1 MSLSSPPRPSEDR
14 APSVAASNGGGTP
27 GPVRVR
33 RRIAKAGPYLFV
45 GLLIAAAIAGYFL
58 VLDRDDSAQPVASQE
73 VDTGTAPITRRD
85 LQVRDSLDGTLTFAS
100 ASTVKSSVAGAIT
113 SLPIVG
119 ETREAGDV
127 LYTVDGEPVLLLDGQ
142 ISMWRALGI
151 GLETTPVV
159 NQLAGTITAIAAD
172 GSTANSGDVLYRV
185 NTEPV
190 IALNGSFPAF
200 RTLSNGVEAG
210 RDVRQLEQN
219 LVALGYDP
227 DGTITVDRSF
237 TEATEAAVLLLQ
249 ADLGAEE
256 DGIVDLGE
264 IVFMVTPQR
273 VSHVEAQSVNGQST
287 VQMGIGSAAVPG
299 ATVLAIASPS
309 DVPTDGPDV
318 LALEENLVALGFDPG
333 EAITVDMTFDDRT
346 EAAVKRLQEA
356 NGAVVDGVFEVGD
369 AVFLSGSQRISEQLV
384 APGDVLPAGVPVLE
398 VTSSEQVVTVE
409 LEATRQGLVSAGDS
423 VGVELP
429 DGTEVEGRVTELG
442 AVARIPQSAAGADAA
457 APVIDVTISLPPGSS
472 GGLDQSPVDILVAT
486 DSVEQALTVPVSS
499 LLAVAG
505 GGYALEVVDV
515 DSTRLVGVE
524 LGLFSD
530 GLVEITGSGVREG
543 DNVVVPR

>member
-1 MSLSSPPRPSEDR
+1 MSLSSPPRPSEE
-14 APSVAASNGGGTP
+14 PTSSVAASNGSGTRDP
-27 GPVRVR
+27 IRVR
-33 RRIAKAGPYLFV
+33 RRMAKAGPYLFV
-45 GLLIAAAIAGYFL
+45 VLLIAAAIAGYFL
-58 VLDRDDSAQPVASQE
+58 VLDRDDAAQPVASQE
-73 VDTGTAPITRRD
+73 VDTGTALITRRD

-100 ASTVKSSVAGAIT
+100 ASTVKSSVAGTIT
-113 SLPIVG
+113 SLPTVG
-119 ETREAGDV
+119 ETHEVGDV
-127 LYTVDGEPVLLLDGQ
+127 LYAVDGEPVLLLEGQ

-172 GSTANSGDVLYRV
+172 GSTASPGDVLYRV

-200 RTLSNGVEAG
+200 RTLSSGVEAG

-227 DGTITVDRSF
+227 DGAITVDRSF
-237 TEATEAAVLLLQ
+237 TEATEAAVLRLQ

-273 VSHVEAQSVNGQST
+273 VSHVEMQGANGQSS
-287 VQMGIGSAAVPG
+287 VPVGIGSAAVPG

-309 DVPTDGPDV
+309 DAPTDGPDV

-346 EAAVKRLQEA
+346 EAAIKRLQEA
-356 NGAVVDGVFEVGD
+356 NGATVDGVFNIGD
-369 AVFLSGSQRISEQLV
+369 AVFLSGSQRVGEQLV
-384 APGDVLPAGVPVLE
+384 ASGDVVPAGVPVLE

-409 LEATRQGLVSAGDS
+409 LEATRQGLISAGDA
-423 VGVELP
+423 VGIELP

-442 AVARIPQSAAGADAA
+442 AVARIPQSAPGAEAA
-457 APVIDVTISLPPGSS
+457 TPVIDVTIALPAGSS
-472 GGLDQSPVDILVAT
+472 GGLDQSPVDILVT
-486 DSVEQALTVPVSS
+486 TESVQQVLTAPVSS

-505 GGYALEVVDV
+505 GGYALEVVDL

-530 GLVEITGSGVREG
+530 GLVEVTGAGIREG
-543 DNVVVPR
+543 DDVVVPR

>member
-1 MSLSSPPRPSEDR
+1 M
-14 APSVAASNGGGTP
+14 AASNGSGTP
-27 GPVRVR
+27 GSVRAR
-33 RRIAKAGPYLFV
+33 RRIAKSGPYLFV

-58 VLDRDDSAQPVASQE
+58 VLDRDDSAQPVASQKVE
-73 VDTGTAPITRRD
+73 TGTAPITRRD

-119 ETREAGDV
+119 DTREAGDV
-127 LYTVDGEPVLLLDGQ
+127 LYTVDGEPVLLLEGQ

-159 NQLAGTITAIAAD
+159 NQLAGTFTAIAAD
-172 GSTANSGDVLYRV
+172 GSTANPGDVLYRV

-190 IALNGSFPAF
+190 IALNGGFPAF
-200 RTLSNGVEAG
+200 RTLANGVEAG

-227 DGTITVDRSF
+227 DGTLTVDRSF
-237 TEATEAAVLLLQ
+237 TAATEAAVLRLQ

-256 DGIVDLGE
+256 DGVVDLGE

-273 VSHVEAQSVNGQST
+273 VSHVEAQSASSQLSVP
-287 VQMGIGSAAVPG
+287 VGIGSAAVPG
-299 ATVLAIASPS
+299 AAALAIASPS

-333 EAITVDMTFDDRT
+333 GAITVDMTFDDRT

-356 NGAVVDGVFEVGD
+356 NGATVDGVFEVGD
-369 AVFLSGSQRISEQLV
+369 AVFLPGSQRISEQLV

-398 VTSSEQVVTVE
+398 ATSSEQVVTVE

-423 VGVELP
+423 VGVEFP

-442 AVARIPQSAAGADAA
+442 AVARIPQSAAGADAVP
-457 APVIDVTISLPPGSS
+457 PVIDVTISLPPGSS

-505 GGYALEVVDV
+505 GGYAIEVVDV

-530 GLVEITGSGVREG
+530 GLVEVTGAGVREG